1 MKNQL
6 TIAGGL
12 LTAVA
17 MFLPMASAFGI
28 GVKMLDNPDGVGYFW
43 IVCGAIIAIVGFV
56 DKKKLNILSLI
67 LGLAVAALAIK
78 YQQDI
83 SGLLGTT
90 GIGIWVMLAGGILS
104 VVGSVKR
111 LRED

>member
-12 LTAVA
+12 LTVVS
-17 MFLPMASAFGI
+17 MFLPFISIMGI
-28 GVKMLDNPDGVGYFW
+28 SVSGIDNPDGVGYFW
-43 IVCGAIIAIVGFV
+43 ATCGAIIAIVGFV
-56 DKKKLNILSLI
+56 DKKKLTFLSLI
-67 LGLAVAALAIK
+67 VGLGVAALAFK
-78 YQQDI
+78 YKMDAG
-83 SGLLGTT
+83 SLA